1 MNTATRTLIGFP
13 PALLVTL
20 GLLTVMITLMGNRD
34 VQREEIIKIKIPN
47 IIMPVEEVV
56 EAKPIEKPVKPV
68 VDDTPPPEVPKQAFE
83 TLDGQHVLVAV
94 KAPEIKPGTDIKSGR
109 GLSPADGEYI
119 PYLKVAAVY
128 PSRAITQGIEGHVI
142 LEYTVTKNG
151 SVRDPRVIESTSTIF
166 NQNAI
171 KSALK
176 YKYKPRVVNGEA
188 VEVSGV
194 RTLIKFRLGE

>member
-56 EAKPIEKPVKPV
+56 EAKPIEKPEKV
-68 VDDTPPPEVPKQAFE
+68 VIDETPPPDIPEQEFDVL
-83 TLDGQHVLVAV
+83 TGQNVLVAV
-94 KAPEIKPGTDIKSGR
+94 NAPKIKPGTDINR
-109 GLSPADGEYI
+109 GTALTHADGEPI
-119 PYLKVAAVY
+119 SVIKVSPIY
-128 PSRAITQGIEGHVI
+128 PPKALTLGIEGDVI

-151 SVRDPRVIESTSTIF
+151 SVKDPRVIESTSTLF

-176 YKYKPRVVNGEA
+176 YK
-188 VEVSGV
+188 
-194 RTLIKFRLGE
+194 